1 MTTRQPDTEGDAGYP
16 SQLIPAALLI
26 AVTIMGLIGAVARP
40 RWTGPLH
47 AQAEVIGI
55 VLEVVLGALLVVTLR
70 LRGESAA
77 VALRLRAGL
86 RALLPAMM
94 VALLVFLLINAHL
107 RLNGVA
113 HPHFPYYPQK
123 FGPPRSKL
131 KGSGATGK
139 SGFPMWILWVLGIL
153 ALLAAIGL
161 ALKLATRRPQ
171 PRVPRPDGLAV
182 DPEELKTAL
191 DEGAAALRASDYDD
205 ARKAIIACYV
215 AMERRLGD
223 KNDAETPDE
232 LLARATREGLI
243 HGPAAR
249 RLTGLFYEA
258 RFSTHPLGGDKR
270 EQALAA
276 LDELRS
282 QT

>member
-1 MTTRQPDTEGDAGYP
+1 MTARQPDTEGDAGYP
-16 SQLIPAALLI
+16 SQLIPVALLI
-26 AVTIMGLIGAVARP
+26 AVTIVGLIGAVARP

-47 AQAEVIGI
+47 EQAEVIGI
-55 VLEVVLGALLVVTLR
+55 VLEVVLAALLIVTLR
-70 LRGESAA
+70 LRGDSSE

-86 RALLPAMM
+86 KALLPAMM
-94 VALLVFLLINAHL
+94 VALLIVLLIGAHL
-107 RLNGVA
+107 HFNGTIHA
-113 HPHFPYYPQK
+113 HPPVSAT
-123 FGPPRSKL
+123 PPAAGHPKPV
-131 KGSGATGK
+131 GSAGK
-139 SGFPMWILWVLGIL
+139 SGFPIWILWVLGIV
-153 ALLAAIGL
+153 ALLAAIAL

-171 PRVPRPDGLAV
+171 PRVPRPGGLAV

-191 DEGAAALRASDYDD
+191 DEGAAALRATDYDD

-232 LLARATREGLI
+232 LLGRATRDGLI
-243 HGPAAR
+243 HGPAAG

-258 RFSTHPLGGDKR
+258 RFSTHPLGADKR

>member
-1 MTTRQPDTEGDAGYP
+1 MTARQPDTEGDASYP
-16 SQLIPAALLI
+16 SQLIPVALLLG
-26 AVTIMGLIGAVARP
+26 VTIVGLIGAVASP

-47 AQAEVIGI
+47 GQAEVIGI
-55 VLEVVLGALLVVTLR
+55 VLEVALAVLLIVTFR
-70 LRGESAA
+70 LRGESSE
-77 VALRLRAGL
+77 VALRLRGGL
-86 RALLPAMM
+86 KALLPAMM
-94 VALLVFLLINAHL
+94 VALLIALLVGLHL
-107 RLNGVA
+107 HWGGTVHVRPPVA
-113 HPHFPYYPQK
+113 VTPPSSHPK
-123 FGPPRSKL
+123 SVGGAG
-131 KGSGATGK
+131 KG
-139 SGFPMWILWVLGIL
+139 GFPIWILWVLGIV
-153 ALLAAIGL
+153 ALLAAVAL
-161 ALKLATRRPQ
+161 ALKLSVRRPR
-171 PRVPRPDGLAV
+171 PRVPRAGGLAV

-232 LLARATREGLI
+232 LLARATRDGLI
-243 HGPAAR
+243 HGPAAG

-258 RFSTHPLGGDKR
+258 RFSTHPLGDDKR

-276 LDELRS
+276 LDEMRS